1 MSKENTNSAVYGTG
15 DNARILLEKKLVDNY
30 CCVISDNVELKDFCG
45 RKVFSLRDAIKIVDN
60 IIIAAV
66 PVSTGIVYNR
76 IKDELPSNMPVYD
89 IRGHYLNEEITA
101 KEYINRFIKNDVDME
116 YYKKLTENGR
126 FSDGKYYIDCY
137 DAVAALIAPITIL
150 FLSFIHSFARGYDHI
165 LFPSRDG
172 YFLLKMYRNLFGV
185 ETDGMATAHYLL
197 TSRDAVNNRDD
208 NYRKYLKSLN
218 TSGKN
223 AIVDIVT
230 QGTVVAG
237 VSDILD
243 RKMDLI
249 AMGTTE
255 LPNNYIDDMKRVH
268 SLLGQINER
277 KGDIRYSF
285 DDFSELHLF
294 LEILYASC
302 DGQFVRIDN
311 SGCPEYKENEY
322 SEELLV
328 GVQNCLVDMISEYDL
343 HNGKTLF
350 STEFAKSLLR
360 LFYKKFAMYDEKIR
374 NKFMFDDPYD
384 ERMQSC
390 NLIDKLGW

>member
-1 MSKENTNSAVYGTG
+1 MKNKVAIYGIG
-15 DNARILLEKKLVDNY
+15 DNAKLLLESVQDSSY
-30 CCVISDNVELKDFCG
+30 CCVISDKTDLKEFCG
-45 RKVFSLRDAIKIVDN
+45 CKVVSLANVAKMVDS

-66 PVSTGIVYNR
+66 PVSTGIIYNR
-76 IKDELPSNMPVYD
+76 IKNDIPQDIAVYD
-89 IRGHYLNEEITA
+89 IRGHYLNENITA
-101 KEYINRFIKNDVDME
+101 EEYINRFIKNGVDTE

-126 FSDGKYYIDCY
+126 FSNGKYNIDCY

-150 FLSFIHSFARGYDHI
+150 FLSFIHSFARGYNHI
-165 LFPSRDG
+165 LFPARDG
-172 YFLLKMYRNLFGV
+172 YFLLKLYRNLFGV
-185 ETDGMATAHYLL
+185 ETNGMATAHYLL

-218 TSGKN
+218 TSGKCS
-223 AIVDIVT
+223 IVDIVT

-255 LPNNYIDDMKRVH
+255 LPNKYIDDMKRVH

-302 DGQFVRIDN
+302 DGQFVRIDD

-328 GVQNCLVDMISEYDL
+328 GVQNCLADMISEYDL

-360 LFYKKFAMYDEKIR
+360 LFYNKFAMYDEKIR
-374 NKFMFDDPYD
+374 NQFMFDDPYD

>member
-1 MSKENTNSAVYGTG
+1 
-15 DNARILLEKKLVDNY
+15 
-30 CCVISDNVELKDFCG
+30 
-45 RKVFSLRDAIKIVDN
+45 
-60 IIIAAV
+60 
-66 PVSTGIVYNR
+66 
-76 IKDELPSNMPVYD
+76 
-89 IRGHYLNEEITA
+89 
-101 KEYINRFIKNDVDME
+101 
-116 YYKKLTENGR
+116 
-126 FSDGKYYIDCY
+126 
-137 DAVAALIAPITIL
+137 
-150 FLSFIHSFARGYDHI
+150 
-165 LFPSRDG
+165 
-172 YFLLKMYRNLFGV
+172 
-185 ETDGMATAHYLL
+185 MATAHYLL

-218 TSGKN
+218 TSGKCS
-223 AIVDIVT
+223 IVDIVT

-255 LPNNYIDDMKRVH
+255 LPNKYIDDMKRVH

-302 DGQFVRIDN
+302 DGQFVRIDD

-328 GVQNCLVDMISEYDL
+328 GVQNCLADMISEYDL

-360 LFYKKFAMYDEKIR
+360 LFYNKFAMYDEKIR
-374 NKFMFDDPYD
+374 NQFMFDDPYD